1 MVLYPGS
8 TKIRQ
13 NTLGGNMNALK
24 YIAGK
29 LFSNDKEVLTEDS
42 IVKW

>member
-1 MVLYPGS
+1 
-8 TKIRQ
+8 
-13 NTLGGNMNALK
+13 MNALK

-42 IVKW
+42 VVDSTAQVDNTNYG